1 MRSFRSLKSIL
12 MQTKVMNYRENF
24 EKWLESPMLTAEEKA
39 ELSSLSEKEIEDRF
53 YRDLSFGTGGLRGV
67 MAVGANRMN
76 LFIVRRAAEGV
87 ARELLASGSAISDR
101 GVVIGYDS
109 RNLSADFA
117 RASAEVLSSFGIK
130 CYLFDSL
137 CPTPEVSFAVRHL
150 GCARGI
156 VITASHNPKEYNGF
170 KVYDEEGT
178 QIAPTLADRILSF
191 IRSVP
196 LPSCSYGAIRADL
209 IHSVGDGVHAAYRES
224 VLAERLGVKLPSDM
238 RILYTPLHG
247 AGNLS
252 VRAVLSA
259 IGAHVAVVSEQEL
272 PNGDFPT
279 VKSPNPENPE
289 AFDLAIEYAKKH
301 PVDLILGT
309 DPDSDRLGLVVPEK
323 DGSFTL
329 LNGNQTGVLLAEL
342 ILRKTKEKGMPAH
355 PHIVKTVVTT
365 ELVRR
370 IADAYGVQTE
380 DVLTGFKYIGDKI
393 KEYEAEGKTFLF
405 GLEESYGYLK
415 GTYARDKD
423 AVVAAMLAAEL
434 CADCKAEGVS
444 VSERLRAI
452 YERYGY
458 SKERLLSFTFKGIEG
473 SERILSIMKALRA
486 SGALDKEKKRIDF
499 LSGVDGLPSSDVM
512 KFILEDGW
520 IAVRPSGTEPK
531 IKFYLAADGK
541 TEAECDARLDAL
553 SAWVNALINS

>member
-24 EKWLESPMLTAEEKA
+24 EKWLASPMLTAEEKA

-76 LFIVRRAAEGV
+76 LCTVRRAAEGV
-87 ARELLASGSAISDR
+87 ARELLASEAASDR

-109 RNLSADFA
+109 RNRSADFA

-130 CYLFDSL
+130 AYLFDTL

-196 LPSCSYGAIRADL
+196 LPSCSYGTIRADL
-209 IHSVGDGVHAAYRES
+209 IRSVGDGVHAAYRES
-224 VLAERLGVKLPSDM
+224 VLAERLGVQIPKGL

-247 AGNLS
+247 AGLRP
-252 VRAVLSA
+252 VLEVLSA
-259 IGAHVAVVSEQEL
+259 LGIEVSVVEEQRES
-272 PNGDFPT
+272 NGDFPT

-309 DPDSDRLGLVVPEK
+309 DPDSDRLGLVIPEK
-323 DGSFTL
+323 DGNFTL

-342 ILRKTKEKGMPAH
+342 ILRKTKEKEMPAH
-355 PHIVKTVVTT
+355 PRIVKTVVTT

-370 IADAYGVQTE
+370 IADAYGARTE

-393 KEYEAEGKTFLF
+393 KEYESEGKTFLF

-434 CADCKAEGVS
+434 CADCRAEGIS
-444 VSERLRAI
+444 VSERLRAL

-458 SKERLLSFTFKGIEG
+458 SKERLLSFTLKGIEG
-473 SERILSIMKALRA
+473 NARILSIMQRLRGIDALENE
-486 SGALDKEKKRIDF
+486 KERMDF
-499 LSGVDGLPSSDVM
+499 LAGVDGLPKSDVL
-512 KFILEDGW
+512 KFVLKDGW

-541 TEAECDARLDAL
+541 TEDECDKRLGAL
-553 SAWVNALINS
+553 SAWVDDLMNS